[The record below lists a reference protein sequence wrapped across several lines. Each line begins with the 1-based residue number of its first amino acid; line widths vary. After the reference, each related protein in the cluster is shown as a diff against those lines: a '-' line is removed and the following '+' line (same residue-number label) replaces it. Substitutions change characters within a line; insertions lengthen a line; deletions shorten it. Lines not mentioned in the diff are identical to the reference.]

1 MVKRDIS
8 KPISRD
14 TVCSVL
20 GKNSLNWTLVQ
31 RKEIL
36 AKNDLKMGLT
46 FVPKAFHKQGLKL
59 WKEDVRFYLDG
70 AGATHKMNDFDQDR
84 APGAIAWRKAGPV
97 FDFTLTAEKF

>member
-36 AKNDLKMGLT
+36 AKKDLKLGLK
-46 FVPKAFHKQGLKL
+46 FVPKVFRKQALNFCE
-59 WKEDVRFYLDG
+59 EDVGFYLDG
-70 AGATHKMNDFDQDR
+70 AGATQKMNSFDQDSS
-84 APGAIAWRKAGPV
+84 KSYC
-97 FDFTLTAEKF
+97 LEKGWTSI